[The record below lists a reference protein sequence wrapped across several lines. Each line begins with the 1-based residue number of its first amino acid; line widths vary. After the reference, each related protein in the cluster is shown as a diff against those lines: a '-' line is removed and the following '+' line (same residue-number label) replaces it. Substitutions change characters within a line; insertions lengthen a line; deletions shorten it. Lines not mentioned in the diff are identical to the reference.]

1 MEIVLLPV
9 ADEHL
14 FYWQKTKRKNILKK
28 ISTLIKAI
36 IENPYTGIGKPE
48 PLRHQ
53 LAGKWSRRIDSKN
66 RIVYLIENN
75 TLYIYSLKGHYE

>member
-1 MEIVLLPV
+1 M
-9 ADEHL
+9 A
-14 FYWQKTKRKNILKK
+14 KTKRKTILKK

-36 IENPYTGIGKPE
+36 LENPYSGIGKPE
-48 PLRHQ
+48 PLRYQ